1 MNNYE
6 NVRLVIADPSPLV
19 RSGLKAA
26 MFSVGF
32 RSISD
37 TAHFLKLHDLLAGDA
52 IDLLITASEVENNDV
67 GFLIREMR
75 DQRLGTNP
83 FVLAMVLLANSD
95 PDSVRRIIDSGADDL
110 LLTPVAPDQLMARVE
125 KLARARKPF
134 VVTHDY
140 TGPDRRTKQRAFT
153 GQRAAVVE
161 VPNPLKARLT
171 DGLDGTRLA
180 RLISDTAA
188 QVNRIKVERYAVQ
201 LNWLVN
207 HIHASV
213 RDDLG
218 EAKLIAEH
226 THRLVTV
233 AEDMQR
239 RARGT
244 PAEAVCDQVQEVL
257 AVAHRLVG
265 HPDGVAFG
273 ELERLAELAK
283 SVGRTLGPGAQA
295 SAG

>member
-1 MNNYE
+1 MNKYE
-6 NVRLVIADPSPLV
+6 NVRLVIVDPSPLV

-26 MFSVGF
+26 LFSVGF
-32 RSISD
+32 RAISD
-37 TAHFLKLHDLLAGDA
+37 TAHFVKLHDLLAEDA
-52 IDLLITASEVENNDV
+52 VDLLITSSEVENNDV
-67 GFLIREMR
+67 GYLIREMR

-83 FVLAMVLLANSD
+83 FVMAVVLLTSSD

-110 LLTPVAPDQLMARVE
+110 LLTPVAPDQLMGRVE
-125 KLARARKPF
+125 KLARIRKPF

-153 GQRAAVVE
+153 GQQAAVVE

-180 RLISDTAA
+180 RLIGDTAS
-188 QVNRIKVERYAVQ
+188 QVNRMKVERYSAQ
-201 LNWLVN
+201 ITWLVN

-226 THRLVTV
+226 TNRLVVV
-233 AEDMQR
+233 AEDMLR

-244 PAEAVCDQVQEVL
+244 PAEAVCGHVQEVL
-257 AVAHRLVG
+257 ATAQRLVSQ
-265 HPDGVAFG
+265 PDGVTFT
-273 ELERLAELAK
+273 ELERLADLAK
-283 SVGRTLGPGAQA
+283 GVVRVLGPGAMVQ
-295 SAG
+295 SG